1 MGPYNV
7 SVDILIIESVP
18 VMRDYPDIFPVDL
31 SGMPP
36 DMDIDLGIDLL
47 SGTRPISISPYCM
60 ALEELKELKELL
72 Q

>member
-1 MGPYNV
+1 
-7 SVDILIIESVP
+7 
-18 VMRDYPDIFPVDL
+18 MRDYPDIFPVDL